1 MKIDEICKYLG
12 EPYTIRTIDN
22 APVIY
27 RKINEDYEFEVTG
40 FFGRNPLTINLWQ
53 IHPHQEL
60 LVVYTNIKDKQ
71 DLKDLLGYWSS
82 VVQDIPSRIR
92 VEREDWK

>member
-1 MKIDEICKYLG
+1 MKINDICNYLG
-12 EPYTIRTIDN
+12 DPYTIKNIDQS
-22 APVIY
+22 PSIY
-27 RKINEDYEFEVTG
+27 RKINQDYEFEITG
-40 FFGRNPLTINLWQ
+40 FGGNNPFTIYLWQ
-53 IHPHQEL
+53 INPHQEL